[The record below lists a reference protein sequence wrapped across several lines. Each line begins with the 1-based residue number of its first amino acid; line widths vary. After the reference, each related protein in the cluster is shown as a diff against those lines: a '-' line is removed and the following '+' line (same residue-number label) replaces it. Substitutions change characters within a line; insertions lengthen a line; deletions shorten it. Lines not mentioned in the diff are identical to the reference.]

1 MRVLRYV
8 LGVIF
13 LGGGLAHLV
22 LGRTHPAG
30 YASFGKTALLPALT
44 DLWSSF
50 VMPNIGVLTVLL
62 GVAELLVG
70 VGLLSRGSA
79 VTVAASAAAAF
90 LVFIVVLGC
99 AFPVESVGEDLL
111 KNRLAPALFVMC
123 ALLVASRQAALART
137 GSRGEP
143 SSGLRPDPHPP
154 RGSTE
159 GS

>member
-8 LGVIF
+8 LGVVF
-13 LGGGLAHLV
+13 LGGGVAHLI

-30 YASFGKTALLPALT
+30 YAPFGKTALLPALT

-70 VGLLSRGSA
+70 AGLLSRGPA
-79 VTVAASAAAAF
+79 VTVAASAAVAF
-90 LVFIVVLGC
+90 LVFIIVLGC

-111 KNRLAPALFVMC
+111 KNRLAPALLGMC
-123 ALLVASRQAALART
+123 ALLVASRQATLARP
-137 GSRGEP
+137 GSEGEP
-143 SSGLRPDPHPP
+143 SSGPSPKPYPP

-159 GS
+159 GE